1 MIMNVFEELPELPDV
16 SESLC
21 QQHVK
26 MFLVHPVQIHSPP
39 TKSITVAPPKKTL
52 NYHPF
57 PKGDSFPKEIRVQAV
72 GFHRNPKPSSSFTS
86 STTVI
91 SSYIWRDNNFKNS

>member
-21 QQHVK
+21 QQHLK

-39 TKSITVAPPKKTL
+39 TNSITVAPPKKTL

-57 PKGDSFPKEIRVQAV
+57 PKGDSLIEKAIM
-72 GFHRNPKPSSSFTS
+72 SSSPS
-86 STTVI
+86 RWVSPQPEA
-91 SSYIWRDNNFKNS
+91 K